1 MKMLTTSLVAAATL
15 AATAMLA
22 PGTTATA
29 SSSHGVAPRVAGTG
43 GAMVQGAVVDQRG
56 RHVDDVEVQA
66 VDLATGDVVAS
77 DLSYASPDNDIE
89 HGYFALRVRS
99 GSYEVTFSKPGYA
112 SGSIV
117 VDRARREKAGI
128 GEVELTK
135 RPVASDTDARAP
147 RRVELGDKVRVT
159 VRVSAAGDPAT
170 PSGAVV
176 LTAGR
181 RVVERGQL
189 RDNGTVVLDL
199 GRLDRGEHTFVASY
213 AGNDLLKGSSS
224 QRVPVEVYKPRRRH

>member
-29 SSSHGVAPRVAGTG
+29 SSLGVAPRVAGTG

-56 RHVDDVEVQA
+56 RHVDDVEVRA
-66 VDLATGDVVAS
+66 VDLTTGDVVAS

-99 GSYEVTFSKPGYA
+99 GSYEVTFSKPGYDTETV
-112 SGSIV
+112 V

-147 RRVELGDKVRVT
+147 RRVELGDKVRVS

-170 PSGAVV
+170 PSGSVV

-199 GRLDRGEHTFVASY
+199 GRLGRGDYTFVASY

-224 QRVPVEVYKPRRRH
+224 ARVPVEVYKPRRRH